1 MPFYCHK
8 SSQKS
13 ILEQNQASKSWK
25 HTSLR
30 LLLGMAGKKNMKNF
44 EATFCNIKDESVV
57 KKEFLARNYTSALR
71 KAHRLITKHVRVLSV
86 EEREGSQMS
95 A

>member
-1 MPFYCHK
+1 
-8 SSQKS
+8 
-13 ILEQNQASKSWK
+13 
-25 HTSLR
+25 
-30 LLLGMAGKKNMKNF
+30 MKNF